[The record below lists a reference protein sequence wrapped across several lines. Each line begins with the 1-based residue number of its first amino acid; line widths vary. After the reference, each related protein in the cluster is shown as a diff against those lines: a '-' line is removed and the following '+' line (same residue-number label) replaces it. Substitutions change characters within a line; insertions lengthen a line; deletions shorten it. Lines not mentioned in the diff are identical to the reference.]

1 MKKSKLPLSPH
12 LQIYKPQLTS
22 VLSIAHRIT
31 GVILSILSL
40 FIPLTLLSVALG
52 IDYFNILK
60 VFLANIF
67 IQLLITA
74 SIFVL
79 AYHLL
84 NGIRHLFWDYG
95 LGLSMKDTYVS
106 GYLVLIVSVLLTLLS
121 IIFFE
126 INIGF

>member
-1 MKKSKLPLSPH
+1 MINLKRPLSPH

-22 VLSIAHRIT
+22 VLSIIHRIT
-31 GVILSILSL
+31 GVVLSILSL
-40 FIPLTLLSVALG
+40 FNPLTLVSVALG
-52 IDYFNILK
+52 VGYFNILK
-60 VFLANIF
+60 VFLTNIF

-95 LGLSMKDTYVS
+95 LGLSMKDTYIS

>member
-1 MKKSKLPLSPH
+1 MTNFKRPLSPH

-22 VLSIAHRIT
+22 VLSITHRIT
-31 GVILSILSL
+31 GVVLSILSL
-40 FIPLTLLSVALG
+40 FIPLTLVSVALG
-52 IDYFNILK
+52 VGYFNILK
-60 VFLANIF
+60 VFLTNTF

-95 LGLSMKDTYVS
+95 LGLSMRDTYIS

-126 INIGF
+126 INVGF

>member
-1 MKKSKLPLSPH
+1 MTNLKRPLSPH

-31 GVILSILSL
+31 GVALSILSL

-60 VFLANIF
+60 AFLANIF

-95 LGLSMKDTYVS
+95 MGLSMRDTYLS
-106 GYLVLIVSVLLTLLS
+106 GYLVLIVSVLLTFLS

>member
-1 MKKSKLPLSPH
+1 MTNLKRPLSPH

-31 GVILSILSL
+31 GVALSILSL

-60 VFLANIF
+60 AFLANVF

-95 LGLSMKDTYVS
+95 LGLSMKDTYIS

-126 INIGF
+126 INVGF

>member
-1 MKKSKLPLSPH
+1 MTNLKRPLSPH

-126 INIGF
+126 INIVF

>member
-1 MKKSKLPLSPH
+1 MTNLKRPLSPH

-22 VLSIAHRIT
+22 VLSITHRIT
-31 GVILSILSL
+31 GIVLSILSL
-40 FIPLTLLSVALG
+40 FIPLTLLSVVLG
-52 IDYFNILK
+52 VGYFNILK
-60 VFLANIF
+60 VFLTNTF

-95 LGLSMKDTYVS
+95 LGLSMKDTYIS

>member
-1 MKKSKLPLSPH
+1 MTNLKRPLSPH

-22 VLSIAHRIT
+22 VLSITHRIT
-31 GVILSILSL
+31 GVVLSILSL
-40 FIPLTLLSVALG
+40 FIPLTLLSVVLG
-52 IDYFNILK
+52 VGYFNILK
-60 VFLANIF
+60 VFLTNTF

-95 LGLSMKDTYVS
+95 LGLSMKDTYIS

>member
-1 MKKSKLPLSPH
+1 MINLKRPLSPH

-22 VLSIAHRIT
+22 VLSIIHRIT
-31 GVILSILSL
+31 GVVLSILSL
-40 FIPLTLLSVALG
+40 FIPLTLVSVALG
-52 IDYFNILK
+52 VGYFNILK
-60 VFLANIF
+60 VFLTNIF

-95 LGLSMKDTYVS
+95 LGLSMKDTYIS

>member
-1 MKKSKLPLSPH
+1 MTNLKRPLSPH

-22 VLSIAHRIT
+22 VLSITHRIT
-31 GVILSILSL
+31 GVVLSILSL
-40 FIPLTLLSVALG
+40 FIPLTLVSVALG
-52 IDYFNILK
+52 GGYFNILK

-95 LGLSMKDTYVS
+95 LGLSMKDTYIS

-126 INIGF
+126 INVGF

>member
-1 MKKSKLPLSPH
+1 MTNFKRPLSPH

-22 VLSIAHRIT
+22 VLSITHRIT
-31 GVILSILSL
+31 GVVLSILSL
-40 FIPLTLLSVALG
+40 FIPLTLVSVALG
-52 IDYFNILK
+52 VGYFNILK
-60 VFLANIF
+60 VFLTNTF

-95 LGLSMKDTYVS
+95 LGLSMRDTYIS

>member
-1 MKKSKLPLSPH
+1 MTNLKRPLSPH

-31 GVILSILSL
+31 GVALSILSL

-52 IDYFNILK
+52 IDYFNFLK
-60 VFLANIF
+60 AFLANIF

-95 LGLSMKDTYVS
+95 MGLSMRDTYLS
-106 GYLVLIVSVLLTLLS
+106 GYLVLIVSVLLTFLS

>member
-1 MKKSKLPLSPH
+1 MINLKRPLSPH

-22 VLSIAHRIT
+22 VLSIIHRIT
-31 GVILSILSL
+31 GVVLSILSL
-40 FIPLTLLSVALG
+40 FIPLTLVSVALG
-52 IDYFNILK
+52 VGYFNILK
-60 VFLANIF
+60 VFLTNIF

-95 LGLSMKDTYVS
+95 LGLSMKDTYIS

-126 INIGF
+126 INVGF

>member
-1 MKKSKLPLSPH
+1 MTNLKRPLSPH

-22 VLSIAHRIT
+22 VLSITHRIT
-31 GVILSILSL
+31 GVVLSILSL

-52 IDYFNILK
+52 IEYFNILK
-60 VFLANIF
+60 VFLTNIF

>member
-1 MKKSKLPLSPH
+1 MTNLKRPLSPH

-22 VLSIAHRIT
+22 VLSITHRIT
-31 GVILSILSL
+31 GVVLSILSL
-40 FIPLTLLSVALG
+40 FIPLTLVSVALG
-52 IDYFNILK
+52 VGYFNILK

-79 AYHLL
+79 TYHLL

-95 LGLSMKDTYVS
+95 LGLSMKDTYIS
-106 GYLVLIVSVLLTLLS
+106 GYLVLIVSVLLTFLS

-126 INIGF
+126 INVGF

>member
-1 MKKSKLPLSPH
+1 MTNLKRPLSPH

-22 VLSIAHRIT
+22 VLSITHRIT
-31 GVILSILSL
+31 GVVLSILSL
-40 FIPLTLLSVALG
+40 FIPLTLVSVVLG
-52 IDYFNILK
+52 VGYFNILK
-60 VFLANIF
+60 VFLTNIF

>member
-1 MKKSKLPLSPH
+1 MTNLKRPLSPH

-22 VLSIAHRIT
+22 VLSITHRIT
-31 GVILSILSL
+31 GVVLSILSL
-40 FIPLTLLSVALG
+40 FIPLTLVSVALG
-52 IDYFNILK
+52 VGYFNILK

-67 IQLLITA
+67 IQLLVTA

-79 AYHLL
+79 SYHLL

>member
-1 MKKSKLPLSPH
+1 MTNLKRPLSPH

-22 VLSIAHRIT
+22 VLSIIHRIT
-31 GVILSILSL
+31 GVVLSILSL
-40 FIPLTLLSVALG
+40 FIPLTLVSVALG
-52 IDYFNILK
+52 VGYFNILK
-60 VFLANIF
+60 VFLTNIF

-95 LGLSMKDTYVS
+95 LGLSMRDTYIS

-126 INIGF
+126 INVGF

>member
-1 MKKSKLPLSPH
+1 MTNLKRPLSPH

-22 VLSIAHRIT
+22 VLSITHRIT
-31 GVILSILSL
+31 GVVLSILSL
-40 FIPLTLLSVALG
+40 FIPLTLVSVALG
-52 IDYFNILK
+52 VGYFNILK
-60 VFLANIF
+60 VFLTNIF

-84 NGIRHLFWDYG
+84 NGVRHLFWDYG
-95 LGLSMKDTYVS
+95 LGLSMKDTYIS

-121 IIFFE
+121 IIKSSA
-126 INIGF
+126 

>member
-1 MKKSKLPLSPH
+1 MTNLKRPLSPH

-22 VLSIAHRIT
+22 VLSITHRIT
-31 GVILSILSL
+31 GIVLSILSL

-52 IDYFNILK
+52 VDYFNILK

-67 IQLLITA
+67 IQLLVTA

-95 LGLSMKDTYVS
+95 LGLSIKDTYVS

>member
-1 MKKSKLPLSPH
+1 MTNLKRPLSPH

-22 VLSIAHRIT
+22 VLSIIHRIT
-31 GVILSILSL
+31 GIVLSILSL

-52 IDYFNILK
+52 VDYFNILK
-60 VFLANIF
+60 VFLTNIF

-95 LGLSMKDTYVS
+95 LGLSIKDTYVS

>member
-1 MKKSKLPLSPH
+1 MTNLKRPLSPH

-22 VLSIAHRIT
+22 VLSITHRIT
-31 GVILSILSL
+31 GVVLSILSL
-40 FIPLTLLSVALG
+40 FIPLTLVSVALG
-52 IDYFNILK
+52 VGYFNILK

-67 IQLLITA
+67 IQLLIAA

-95 LGLSMKDTYVS
+95 LGLSMKDTYIS

-126 INIGF
+126 INVGF

>member
-1 MKKSKLPLSPH
+1 MTNLKRPLSPH

-22 VLSIAHRIT
+22 VLSITHRIT
-31 GVILSILSL
+31 GVVLSILSL
-40 FIPLTLLSVALG
+40 FIPLTLVSVALG
-52 IDYFNILK
+52 VGYFNILK

-79 AYHLL
+79 TYHLL
-84 NGIRHLFWDYG
+84 IGIRHLFWDYG

>member
-1 MKKSKLPLSPH
+1 MTNLKRPLSPH

-22 VLSIAHRIT
+22 VLSITHRIT
-31 GVILSILSL
+31 GVVLSILSL
-40 FIPLTLLSVALG
+40 FIPLTLVSVALG
-52 IDYFNILK
+52 VGYFNILK

-79 AYHLL
+79 TYHLL

>member
-1 MKKSKLPLSPH
+1 MTNLKRPLSPH

-31 GVILSILSL
+31 GVALSILSL

-60 VFLANIF
+60 AFLANVF

-79 AYHLL
+79 VYHLL

-95 LGLSMKDTYVS
+95 IGLSMRDTYLS

>member
-1 MKKSKLPLSPH
+1 MTNFKRPLSPH

-22 VLSIAHRIT
+22 VLSIIHRIT
-31 GVILSILSL
+31 GVVLSILSL
-40 FIPLTLLSVALG
+40 FIPLTLVSVALG
-52 IDYFNILK
+52 VGYFDILK
-60 VFLANIF
+60 VFLTNIF

-95 LGLSMKDTYVS
+95 LGLSMKDTYIS

>member
-1 MKKSKLPLSPH
+1 MTNLKRPLSPH

-22 VLSIAHRIT
+22 VLSITHRIT
-31 GVILSILSL
+31 GVVLSILSL
-40 FIPLTLLSVALG
+40 FIPLTLVSVALG
-52 IDYFNILK
+52 VGYFNILK
-60 VFLANIF
+60 VFLTNTF

-95 LGLSMKDTYVS
+95 LGLSMRDTYIS

-126 INIGF
+126 INVGF

>member
-1 MKKSKLPLSPH
+1 MTNLKRPLSPH

-31 GVILSILSL
+31 GVVLSILSL

-60 VFLANIF
+60 AFLANVF

-95 LGLSMKDTYVS
+95 MGLSMRDTYLS

>member
-1 MKKSKLPLSPH
+1 MTNLKRPLSPH

-22 VLSIAHRIT
+22 VLSITHRIT
-31 GVILSILSL
+31 GVVLSILSL
-40 FIPLTLLSVALG
+40 FIPLTLVSVALG
-52 IDYFNILK
+52 VGYFNILK

-95 LGLSMKDTYVS
+95 MGLSMKDTYVS

>member
-1 MKKSKLPLSPH
+1 MTNFKRPLSPH

-22 VLSIAHRIT
+22 VLSITHRIT
-31 GVILSILSL
+31 GVVLSILSL
-40 FIPLTLLSVALG
+40 FIPLTLVSVVLG
-52 IDYFNILK
+52 VGYFNILK
-60 VFLANIF
+60 VFLTNIF

-95 LGLSMKDTYVS
+95 LGLSMRDTYIS

-126 INIGF
+126 INVGF

>member
-1 MKKSKLPLSPH
+1 MTNLKRPLSPH

-22 VLSIAHRIT
+22 VLSITHRIT
-31 GVILSILSL
+31 GVVLSILSL
-40 FIPLTLLSVALG
+40 FIPLTLVSVALG
-52 IDYFNILK
+52 VGYFNILK
-60 VFLANIF
+60 VFLTNIF

-95 LGLSMKDTYVS
+95 LGLSMKDTYIS

>member
-1 MKKSKLPLSPH
+1 MTNLKRPLSPH

-22 VLSIAHRIT
+22 VLSVTHRIT
-31 GVILSILSL
+31 GVVLSILSL
-40 FIPLTLLSVALG
+40 FIPLTLVSVALG
-52 IDYFNILK
+52 VGYFNILK

-79 AYHLL
+79 TYHLL

-95 LGLSMKDTYVS
+95 LGLSMKDTYIS
-106 GYLVLIVSVLLTLLS
+106 GYLVLIVSVLLTFLS

-126 INIGF
+126 INVGF

>member
-1 MKKSKLPLSPH
+1 MTNFKRPLSPH

-22 VLSIAHRIT
+22 VLSITHRIT
-31 GVILSILSL
+31 GVVLSILSL
-40 FIPLTLLSVALG
+40 FIPLTLVSVALG
-52 IDYFNILK
+52 VGYFNILK
-60 VFLANIF
+60 VFLTNIF

-95 LGLSMKDTYVS
+95 LGLSMRDTYIS

-126 INIGF
+126 INVGF

>member
-1 MKKSKLPLSPH
+1 MTNLKRPLSPH

-22 VLSIAHRIT
+22 VLSITHRIT
-31 GVILSILSL
+31 GVVLSILSL

-52 IDYFNILK
+52 VDYFNILK
-60 VFLANIF
+60 VFLTNIF

-95 LGLSMKDTYVS
+95 LGLSMKDTYIS

>member
-1 MKKSKLPLSPH
+1 MTNLKRPLSPH

-31 GVILSILSL
+31 GVALSILSL

-60 VFLANIF
+60 AFLANVF

-95 LGLSMKDTYVS
+95 MGLSMRDTYLS

-126 INIGF
+126 INVGF

>member
-1 MKKSKLPLSPH
+1 MTNFKRPLSPH

-31 GVILSILSL
+31 GVALSILSL

-60 VFLANIF
+60 AFLANVF

-95 LGLSMKDTYVS
+95 MGLSMRDTYLS

>member
-1 MKKSKLPLSPH
+1 MINLKRPLSPH

-22 VLSIAHRIT
+22 VLSIIHRIT
-31 GVILSILSL
+31 GVVLSILSL
-40 FIPLTLLSVALG
+40 FIPLTLVSVALG
-52 IDYFNILK
+52 VGYFNILK
-60 VFLANIF
+60 VFLTNTF

-95 LGLSMKDTYVS
+95 LGLSMRDTYIS

-126 INIGF
+126 INVGF

>member
-1 MKKSKLPLSPH
+1 MTNLKRPLSPH

-22 VLSIAHRIT
+22 VLSITHRIT
-31 GVILSILSL
+31 GVALSILSL

-60 VFLANIF
+60 AFLANVF

-79 AYHLL
+79 VYHLL

-95 LGLSMKDTYVS
+95 IGLSMRDTYLS

>member
-1 MKKSKLPLSPH
+1 MTNLKRPLSPH

-22 VLSIAHRIT
+22 VLSITHRIT
-31 GVILSILSL
+31 GVVLSILSL
-40 FIPLTLLSVALG
+40 FIPLTLVSVALG
-52 IDYFNILK
+52 VGYFNILK

-95 LGLSMKDTYVS
+95 LGLSMRDTYIS

-126 INIGF
+126 INVGF

>member
-1 MKKSKLPLSPH
+1 MTNLKRPLSPH

-31 GVILSILSL
+31 GVALSILSL

-60 VFLANIF
+60 AFLANVF

-95 LGLSMKDTYVS
+95 IGLSMRDTYLS

>member
-1 MKKSKLPLSPH
+1 MTNLKRPLSPH